1 MRYLLTDCQVLHLT
15 ITIKQIL
22 YLCITRF
29 AMMTKEKLIQT
40 IQELPDSFSV
50 EELFDRII
58 LLQKVEIGLQ
68 QSNAGQVV
76 TTDEAREKLQKWL
89 LK

>member
-1 MRYLLTDCQVLHLT
+1 
-15 ITIKQIL
+15 
-22 YLCITRF
+22 
-29 AMMTKEKLIQT
+29 MMTKEKLIQT

>member
-1 MRYLLTDCQVLHLT
+1 
-15 ITIKQIL
+15 
-22 YLCITRF
+22 
-29 AMMTKEKLIQT
+29 MMTKEKLIQT

-50 EELFDRII
+50 EELFDKII

>member
-1 MRYLLTDCQVLHLT
+1 
-15 ITIKQIL
+15 
-22 YLCITRF
+22 
-29 AMMTKEKLIQT
+29 MTKEKLIQT

-50 EELFDRII
+50 EELFDKII
-58 LLQKVEIGLQ
+58 LLQKVEIGLL

-76 TTDEAREKLQKWL
+76 TTEEAREKLQKWL

>member
-1 MRYLLTDCQVLHLT
+1 
-15 ITIKQIL
+15 
-22 YLCITRF
+22 
-29 AMMTKEKLIQT
+29 MMTKEKLIQT

-50 EELFDRII
+50 EELFDKII
-58 LLQKVEIGLQ
+58 LLQKVEIGLL

-76 TTDEAREKLQKWL
+76 TTEEAREKLQKWL

>member
-1 MRYLLTDCQVLHLT
+1 
-15 ITIKQIL
+15 
-22 YLCITRF
+22 
-29 AMMTKEKLIQT
+29 MMTKEKLIQT

-50 EELFDRII
+50 EELFDKII
-58 LLQKVEIGLQ
+58 LLQKVDIGVQ